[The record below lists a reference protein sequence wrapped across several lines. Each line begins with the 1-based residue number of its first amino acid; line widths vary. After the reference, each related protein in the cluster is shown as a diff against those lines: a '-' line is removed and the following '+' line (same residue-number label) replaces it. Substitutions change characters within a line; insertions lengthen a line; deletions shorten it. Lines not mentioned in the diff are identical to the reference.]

1 MTAAPRGEV
10 SEALGPDAEL
20 RAWLLV
26 VHERTERD
34 RRPPASLRRRV
45 TMPLRAARRFRTLV
59 SELGFSQAVAV
70 SAEYAGRRLRR
81 RP

>member
-1 MTAAPRGEV
+1 MTAAPRGEG
-10 SEALGPDAEL
+10 SEAVGPDAAL

-26 VHERTERD
+26 VHERTEGTVAT
-34 RRPPASLRRRV
+34 PASLRRRV
-45 TMPLRAARRFRTLV
+45 TMPLRGARRFRTLV

-81 RP
+81 HP

>member
-1 MTAAPRGEV
+1 MTAAPHGEV
-10 SEALGPDAEL
+10 AEAVGPDAEL
-20 RAWLLV
+20 RAWLLL
-26 VHERTERD
+26 VHSRTKATGA
-34 RRPPASLRRRV
+34 PPASLRRRV